1 MSGTST
7 NTSQGFHFKYLK
19 KSKKTE
25 EKKLAATTTVKDT
38 ARKEEEVIFTISSGR
53 TGRESNLTISKQTI
67 FTKTI

>member
-19 KSKKTE
+19 KTTKLK
-25 EKKLAATTTVKDT
+25 KKLTATTTVKDT
-38 ARKEEEVIFTISSGR
+38 AREEEEVIFTISSGR
-53 TGRESNLTISKQTI
+53 TGRESNLTTSKQTI

>member
-19 KSKKTE
+19 KSTKTE
-25 EKKLAATTTVKDT
+25 KNKTNASTTVKDT
-38 ARKEEEVIFTISSGR
+38 AREEEEVIFTISSGR
-53 TGRESNLTISKQTI
+53 TGRESNLTTSKQTI